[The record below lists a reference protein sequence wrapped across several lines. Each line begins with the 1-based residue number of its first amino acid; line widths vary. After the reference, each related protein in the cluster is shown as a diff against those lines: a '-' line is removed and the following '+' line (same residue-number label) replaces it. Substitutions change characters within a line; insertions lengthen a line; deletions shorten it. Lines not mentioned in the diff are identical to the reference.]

1 MVVYVVCWMLTTA
14 HARRGSAQ
22 PQGQLYSQRKIPHP
36 YTIRQGRE
44 VEPLKLWGECF
55 PPAVLVVVRALR
67 LSLWG
72 RQNKQLASNPMI
84 KRPLPSSFI

>member
-1 MVVYVVCWMLTTA
+1 MLFCWVLTTSR
-14 HARRGSAQ
+14 ARTR
-22 PQGQLYSQRKIPHP
+22 PQGQLYSQRQILYP
-36 YTIRQGRE
+36 YMIRQDRE
-44 VEPLKLWGECF
+44 VELLKLWGECF